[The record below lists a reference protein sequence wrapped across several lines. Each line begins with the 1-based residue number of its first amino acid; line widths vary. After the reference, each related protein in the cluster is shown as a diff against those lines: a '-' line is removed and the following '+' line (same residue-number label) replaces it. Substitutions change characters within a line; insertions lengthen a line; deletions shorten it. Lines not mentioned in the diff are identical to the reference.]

1 MKHHKKA
8 LTVLLAA
15 PQQASEL
22 IPVLQQV
29 GQRRLQLREAATTGG
44 AYRTIR
50 TEPVALMIL
59 DRDLPVVDLDV
70 SGLIQAAT
78 QSGVLTV
85 TADELLEDPAVWLAR
100 AAQKQQ
106 RRRGPLVLPL
116 RLVLT
121 SLSGGT
127 GKTSVGWALAQA
139 AARLRVSVAMIEVAW
154 GNGALSAR
162 LGLDE
167 EYPDLYRVVTEQ
179 TAPAKVNGITVVP
192 VRDATWRLLLGT
204 PEKVRAWLDQI
215 ARVHVLTIVDIHAG
229 HPLYR
234 VAQDWADQVAVFADG
249 RPETVDNAR
258 LLLEALDK
266 SVLVANRAGIQDRLA
281 LRLAGNVVGRQTVT
295 LPEGIQRAG
304 DALLQQIYQ
313 GN

>member
-1 MKHHKKA
+1 MKHKA

-15 PQQASEL
+15 PQQARL
-22 IPVLQQV
+22 WLPVFLAA
-29 GQRRLQLREAATTGG
+29 GQRRLQLRAAASTVGD
-44 AYRTIR
+44 YRVIGSD
-50 TEPVALMIL
+50 PVALMVL
-59 DRDLPVVDLDV
+59 DKELPVVELDV
-70 SGLIQAAT
+70 PGLIQAAT

-85 TADELLEDPAVWLAR
+85 TPEELLEDPAAWLSR
-100 AAQKQQ
+100 ATQKQQ

-116 RLVLT
+116 RLALT

-127 GKTSVGWALAQA
+127 GKTSIGWALAQA
-139 AARLRVSVAMIEVAW
+139 AARLHVSVAVVEMAW

-167 EYPDLYRVVTEQ
+167 EYPDLYRVTTEQ
-179 TAPAKVNGITVVP
+179 AAPSKVQGITVVP
-192 VRDATWRLLLGT
+192 VRDTTWRLLLGT
-204 PEKVRAWLDQI
+204 PEKVQSCLDLLARA
-215 ARVHVLTIVDIHAG
+215 HVLTIVDVPAG

-234 VAQDWADQVAVFADG
+234 VAQDWADRVAVFADT

-258 LLLEALDK
+258 LLLEALGNK
-266 SVLVANRAGIQDRLA
+266 ALLVANRAGIQDRLA
-281 LRLAGNVVGRQTVT
+281 LQLTGNAGRQAVT

-304 DALLQQIYQ
+304 NALLQQLYQ

>member
-1 MKHHKKA
+1 MKHKA

-15 PQQASEL
+15 PQQATEL
-22 IPVLQQV
+22 IPVLQAA

-44 AYRTIR
+44 AYRVIGSD
-50 TEPVALMIL
+50 PVALMVL
-59 DRDLPVVDLDV
+59 DKELPVVELDV
-70 SGLIQAAT
+70 PGLIQAAT

-85 TADELLEDPAVWLAR
+85 TPEELLEDPAAWLSR
-100 AAQKQQ
+100 ATQKQQ

-116 RLVLT
+116 RLALT

-127 GKTSVGWALAQA
+127 GKTSIGWALAQA
-139 AARLRVSVAMIEVAW
+139 AARLHVSVAVVEMAW

-167 EYPDLYRVVTEQ
+167 EYPDLYRVTTEQ
-179 TAPAKVNGITVVP
+179 AAPSKVQGITVVP
-192 VRDATWRLLLGT
+192 VRDTTWRLLLGT
-204 PEKVRAWLDQI
+204 PEKVQSCLDLLARA
-215 ARVHVLTIVDIHAG
+215 HVLTIVDVPAG

-234 VAQDWADQVAVFADG
+234 VAQDWADRVAVFADT

-258 LLLEALDK
+258 LLLEALGNK
-266 SVLVANRAGIQDRLA
+266 ALLVANRAGIQDRLA
-281 LRLAGNVVGRQTVT
+281 LQLTGNAGRQAVT

-304 DALLQQIYQ
+304 NALLQQLYQ

>member
-1 MKHHKKA
+1 MKHKA

-15 PQQASEL
+15 PQQATEL
-22 IPVLQQV
+22 IPALQAA

-44 AYRTIR
+44 AYRVIGS
-50 TEPVALMIL
+50 EPVALMVL
-59 DRDLPVVDLDV
+59 DKELPVVELDV
-70 SGLIQAAT
+70 PGLIQAAT
-78 QSGVLTV
+78 QSSVLTV
-85 TADELLEDPAVWLAR
+85 TPDELMADPAAWLAR
-100 AAQKQQ
+100 ATQKQQ

-116 RLVLT
+116 RLALT

-127 GKTSVGWALAQA
+127 GKTSIGWALAQA
-139 AARLRVSVAMIEVAW
+139 AARLHVSVAVVEMAW

-167 EYPDLYRVVTEQ
+167 EYPDLYRVTTEQ
-179 TAPAKVNGITVVP
+179 AAPAKVHGITVVP
-192 VRDATWRLLLGT
+192 VRDTTWRLLLGT
-204 PEKVRAWLDQI
+204 PDKVQACLDLLARA
-215 ARVHVLTIVDIHAG
+215 HVLTIVDVPAG

-234 VAQDWADQVAVFADG
+234 VAQDWADRVAVFADA

-258 LLLEALDK
+258 LLLEALGNK
-266 SVLVANRAGIQDRLA
+266 ALLVANRAGLQDRLA
-281 LRLAGNVVGRQTVT
+281 LHLTGTAGNQAVT

-304 DALLQQIYQ
+304 NALLQHLYQ